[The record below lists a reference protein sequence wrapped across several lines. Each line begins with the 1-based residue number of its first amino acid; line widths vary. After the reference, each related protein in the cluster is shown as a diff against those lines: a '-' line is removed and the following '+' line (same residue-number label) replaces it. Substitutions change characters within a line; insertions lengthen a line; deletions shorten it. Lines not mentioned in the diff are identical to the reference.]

1 MNNEYIIKIEYPLVK
16 AGLSFETVVSEN
28 NVLAVTNK
36 LMELVQE
43 INRITKL
50 NSIGAK
56 NPKEPVRDSN
66 AMNCVPLNTSTDFTN
81 FMKNSI
87 DCPDFNIKAPE
98 LDRD

>member
-1 MNNEYIIKIEYPLVK
+1 
-16 AGLSFETVVSEN
+16 
-28 NVLAVTNK
+28 
-36 LMELVQE
+36 MELVQE

-56 NPKEPVRDSN
+56 NPKEAVRDMS
-66 AMNCVPLNTSTDFTN
+66 CVPLSTSADFTN